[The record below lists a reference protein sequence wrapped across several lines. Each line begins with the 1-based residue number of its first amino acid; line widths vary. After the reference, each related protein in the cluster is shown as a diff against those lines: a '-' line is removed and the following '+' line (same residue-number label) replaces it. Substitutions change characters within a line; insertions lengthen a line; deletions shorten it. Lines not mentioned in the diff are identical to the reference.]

1 MNIIR
6 CSHHPSLWVTSSGGS
21 GTSITKTWLRIF
33 AYLGS
38 PSDQDVTHRTSPN
51 SSTFLALGILCLLS
65 LCVPFPLL
73 KGTHSPS
80 FPSNIPQGLTLKTR
94 ARKGSLDCGQENDL
108 DCLWTGWK
116 TQVRTRP
123 SYLPPE
129 STECNIIYFLFL
141 KLTFCFIK
149 AIRVHNSMK
158 NSTSLYLYS
167 SSLQGNNLQQFLTEF
182 FSL

>member
-1 MNIIR
+1 MALEP
-6 CSHHPSLWVTSSGGS
+6 PSQ
-21 GTSITKTWLRIF
+21 TWLQNF
-33 AYLGS
+33 CLS
-38 PSDQDVTHRTSPN
+38 WESQWLDVTHRTSPN

-73 KGTHSPS
+73 KGTHCSS
-80 FPSNIPQGLTLKTR
+80 FPSNILSRSHFWKTR
-94 ARKGSLDCGQENDL
+94 ARKGSW
-108 DCLWTGWK
+108 LWAREWPWLSFLNRLEK

-123 SYLPPE
+123 SYLPSE

-167 SSLQGNNLQQFLTEF
+167 SSSRQQLATLLTES